1 MKYGVFN
8 PLNGET
14 TLLDSKE
21 EAMQLFWIRMIQ
33 LTLPHFHNTP
43 YMTII
48 KNEDGSET
56 WKNINDQ
63 EIDKPLSYEELSNLY
78 LRSINNT

>member
-1 MKYGVFN
+1 MMKYGVFN

-48 KNEDGSET
+48 KN
-56 WKNINDQ
+56 
-63 EIDKPLSYEELSNLY
+63 
-78 LRSINNT
+78 